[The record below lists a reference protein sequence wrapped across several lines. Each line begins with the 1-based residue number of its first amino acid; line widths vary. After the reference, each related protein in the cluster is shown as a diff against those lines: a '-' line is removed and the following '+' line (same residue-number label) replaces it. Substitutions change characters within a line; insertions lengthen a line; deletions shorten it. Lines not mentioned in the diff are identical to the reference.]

1 VRSCAR
7 PWMSIRACWPDQRMS
22 RVLVTGSTGFVGRE
36 LCRKL
41 AAVGFIVRGVVRAEG
56 SAPAACAEAVVV
68 RNVDGTTSWSAALEG
83 VEFVVHLAA
92 KAHLTRQSSRS
103 AEYIEV
109 NANGTQS
116 LAVAAAAAGIR
127 RFIYLSSVKV
137 NGSSTTD
144 RPFRMDDETHPD
156 GPYGH
161 SKWLGEKYLAE
172 ASVRSRM
179 EPVIL
184 RPPLV
189 YGPGVKA
196 NFLALLKWVDG
207 GRPLPFGAVR
217 NRRSLVSIWNLTDL
231 ILTILRHPGSAAG
244 TWMVSDGEDLS
255 TPALIELIATAMR
268 RRARLLPI
276 PTGVLRALGSLAGF
290 GGAVERLCG
299 SLAVDM
305 SGTCNAFGWSPP
317 VSVQEG
323 ICRTVSAYLLDK
335 GS

>member
-1 VRSCAR
+1 
-7 PWMSIRACWPDQRMS
+7 M
-22 RVLVTGSTGFVGRE
+22 
-36 LCRKL
+36 
-41 AAVGFIVRGVVRAEG
+41 
-56 SAPAACAEAVVV
+56 
-68 RNVDGTTSWSAALEG
+68 
-83 VEFVVHLAA
+83 
-92 KAHLTRQSSRS
+92 
-103 AEYIEV
+103 EV
-109 NANGTQS
+109 NANATKA
-116 LAVAAAAAGIR
+116 LAYAATRLGVR
-127 RFIYLSSVKV
+127 RFVYLSTIKV
-137 NGSSTTD
+137 NGSSTTNWPY
-144 RPFRMDDETHPD
+144 RPDDEIRPD
-156 GPYGH
+156 GVYGY
-161 SKWLGEKYLAE
+161 SKWLGERYLIE
-172 ASVRSRM
+172 ASAGTGM
-179 EPVIL
+179 EPVIV

-231 ILTILRHPGSAAG
+231 VTTILRHPGAAAG

-317 VSVQEG
+317 VSVEEG
-323 ICRTVSAYLLDK
+323 ISRTVSAYLLGK